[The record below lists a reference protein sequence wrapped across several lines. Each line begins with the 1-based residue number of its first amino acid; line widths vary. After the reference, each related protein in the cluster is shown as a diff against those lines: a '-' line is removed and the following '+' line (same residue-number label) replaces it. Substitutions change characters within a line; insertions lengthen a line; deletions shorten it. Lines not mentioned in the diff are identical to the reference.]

1 MGSKDEK
8 AVGGGFFSAIT
19 SSVRNWG
26 TAMHKSVNGYEFSQD
41 LLPLYLNIFLSLF
54 LLN

>member
-8 AVGGGFFSAIT
+8 PASGGFFSAIT

-26 TAMHKSVNGYEFSQD
+26 SAVHKSVNGCEF
-41 LLPLYLNIFLSLF
+41 LF
-54 LLN
+54 LPKDRSFLTPIDMKAT